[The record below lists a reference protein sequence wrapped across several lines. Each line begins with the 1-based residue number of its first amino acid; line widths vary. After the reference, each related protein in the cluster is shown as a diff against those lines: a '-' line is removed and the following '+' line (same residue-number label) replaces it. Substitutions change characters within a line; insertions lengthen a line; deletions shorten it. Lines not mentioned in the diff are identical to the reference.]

1 MSDFWLYFKLG
12 LEHVLDWN
20 AYDHVLFLIA
30 LSAAYPVERWRRLLI
45 LVTLFTVGHTLS
57 LLITNYT
64 DFRASESW
72 VEFLIP
78 VSIAAAALY
87 NIIRAQR
94 SEGRVSVIYGVTLFF
109 GLVHGFGFG
118 RYFVQINDEQQLLPL
133 LEFALGIE
141 VSQVIV
147 VVGVLLLGTL
157 LTRFGGLAQR
167 DWILV
172 ASGAVL
178 GLCIPMLVENWIF

>member
-64 DFRASESW
+64 DFRASERW

-87 NIIRAQR
+87 NFIRAQR
-94 SEGRVSVIYGVTLFF
+94 AEGRVSVIYGVTLFF

-118 RYFVQINDEQQLLPL
+118 RYFVQINDE
-133 LEFALGIE
+133 
-141 VSQVIV
+141 
-147 VVGVLLLGTL
+147 
-157 LTRFGGLAQR
+157 
-167 DWILV
+167 
-172 ASGAVL
+172 
-178 GLCIPMLVENWIF
+178 